1 MTLNDI
7 AKKMCAKGKGILAA
21 DESTGTIAK
30 RFKSINVENSEKN
43 RLNFRQTLF
52 NSSAMKDFIG
62 GVILFDETIKQKTAL
77 GPTVPELISKH
88 GAIPGIKVD
97 KGAKPMAGSIDET
110 VTEGLD
116 GLRERLKEY
125 YNLGARFTKWRAVYK
140 ISDKFPSTQSIKSN
154 AHALARYAALVQ
166 EAKMV
171 PIVEPEVL
179 MDGSHNID
187 KCYQVTT
194 DVLNECYNELE
205 IHKVDLKGT
214 VLKPNM
220 VIPGSECKDKSSSE
234 EIAKK
239 TLDCLKKNVPSDVP
253 GIAFLS
259 GGQSE
264 MESSK
269 NLNEINKI
277 NDSNFLITF
286 SYGRG
291 LQASALKEFGKDQK
305 NTENIQKAFNHRAKM
320 NGLSSKGE
328 WSENLE
334 KESAAQPLKRL
345 VYLISPSKIKEN
357 FYSDLNEVLAF
368 KNVKFFQLRL
378 KKIKKKDLLQIIN
391 KVKKI
396 TIKHNVKLILNDN
409 FILANKTKVD
419 GCHMGQRDGSF
430 KIARKKLKRKILGI
444 TCHGSK
450 TLAEE
455 AYRNNADYIAF
466 GSFFKSKLKPGA
478 KKANISI
485 IRWAKKKI
493 KKPIVVIGGI
503 NNLNYKKLINAG
515 AKYIAISS
523 FIWDNPKLKPELA
536 IRKFK

>member
-1 MTLNDI
+1 MTLNEI

-30 RFKSINVENSEKN
+30 RFKSINVENIEKN

-62 GVILFDETIKQKTAL
+62 GVILFDETIRQKSTL
-77 GPTVPELISKH
+77 GPSIPELISKN
-88 GAIPGIKVD
+88 GAVPGIKVD
-97 KGAKPMAGSIDET
+97 KGAKPLAGSSNET

-125 YNLGARFTKWRAVYK
+125 FDLGARFTKWRAVYK
-140 ISDKFPSTQSIKSN
+140 ISDKFPSVQSVKSN

-187 KCYQVTT
+187 KCYKITT

-205 IHKVDLKGT
+205 INKVDLKGT

-220 VIPGSECKDKSSSE
+220 IVPGSECKDKSSAE

-239 TLDCLKKNVPSDVP
+239 TLECLKRNVPADVP

-264 MESSK
+264 IEASK

-291 LQASALKEFGKDQK
+291 LQASALREFGKNQD
-305 NTENIQKAFNHRAKM
+305 NIENIQK
-320 NGLSSKGE
+320 
-328 WSENLE
+328 
-334 KESAAQPLKRL
+334 
-345 VYLISPSKIKEN
+345 
-357 FYSDLNEVLAF
+357 
-368 KNVKFFQLRL
+368 
-378 KKIKKKDLLQIIN
+378 
-391 KVKKI
+391 
-396 TIKHNVKLILNDN
+396 
-409 FILANKTKVD
+409 
-419 GCHMGQRDGSF
+419 
-430 KIARKKLKRKILGI
+430 
-444 TCHGSK
+444 
-450 TLAEE
+450 
-455 AYRNNADYIAF
+455 
-466 GSFFKSKLKPGA
+466 
-478 KKANISI
+478 
-485 IRWAKKKI
+485 
-493 KKPIVVIGGI
+493 
-503 NNLNYKKLINAG
+503 
-515 AKYIAISS
+515 
-523 FIWDNPKLKPELA
+523 
-536 IRKFK
+536 

>member
-30 RFKSINVENSEKN
+30 RFKSINVENKEIN

-62 GVILFDETIKQKTAL
+62 GVILFDETIRQKTNL
-77 GPTVPELISKH
+77 GLSIPELISKH
-88 GAIPGIKVD
+88 GAVPGIKVD
-97 KGAKPMAGSIDET
+97 KGAKPLAGSNDET

-125 YNLGARFTKWRAVYK
+125 YDLGARFTKWRAVYK
-140 ISDKFPSTQSIKSN
+140 ISNKFPSVQSIKSN

-187 KCYQVTT
+187 KCYQVTS

-205 IHKVDLKGT
+205 LHKVDLKGS

-220 VIPGSECKDKSSSE
+220 VIAGSECKDKSSAE

-239 TLDCLKKNVPSDVP
+239 TLDCLKKNVPTEVP

-264 MESSK
+264 IEASK

-291 LQASALKEFGKDQK
+291 LQASALKEFGKNQENIK
-305 NTENIQKAFNHRAKM
+305 NIQKAFNHRAKM

-328 WSENLE
+328 WSEDLE
-334 KESAAQPLKRL
+334 KESAA
-345 VYLISPSKIKEN
+345 
-357 FYSDLNEVLAF
+357 
-368 KNVKFFQLRL
+368 
-378 KKIKKKDLLQIIN
+378 
-391 KVKKI
+391 
-396 TIKHNVKLILNDN
+396 
-409 FILANKTKVD
+409 
-419 GCHMGQRDGSF
+419 
-430 KIARKKLKRKILGI
+430 
-444 TCHGSK
+444 
-450 TLAEE
+450 
-455 AYRNNADYIAF
+455 
-466 GSFFKSKLKPGA
+466 
-478 KKANISI
+478 
-485 IRWAKKKI
+485 
-493 KKPIVVIGGI
+493 
-503 NNLNYKKLINAG
+503 
-515 AKYIAISS
+515 
-523 FIWDNPKLKPELA
+523 
-536 IRKFK
+536 

>member
-1 MTLNDI
+1 MKLNEI

-30 RFKSINVENSEKN
+30 RFKSINVENTEKN
-43 RLNFRQTLF
+43 RLNFRETLF
-52 NSSAMKDFIG
+52 NSSSMKDRIG
-62 GVILFDETIKQKTAL
+62 GVILFDETIRQQTSL
-77 GPTVPELISKH
+77 GPTVPELITSH

-97 KGAKPMAGSIDET
+97 KGAKPLAGSLDET

-116 GLRERLKEY
+116 GLRERLEEY
-125 YNLGARFTKWRAVYK
+125 YTLGARFTKWRAVYK
-140 ISDKFPSTQSIKSN
+140 ITDKFPSPQSIKSN

-194 DVLNECYNELE
+194 AVLNECYNELE

-220 VIPGSECKDKSSSE
+220 VIPGSECKDKSNSE
-234 EIAKK
+234 EIARK
-239 TLDCLKKNVPSDVP
+239 TFDCLKKNVPHDVP

-264 MESSK
+264 IESSK

-291 LQASALKEFGKDQK
+291 LQASALKEFGKNQNNK
-305 NTENIQKAFNHRAKM
+305 ESIQKAFNHRAEM

-328 WSENLE
+328 WSEKLE
-334 KESAAQPLKRL
+334 KVSAA
-345 VYLISPSKIKEN
+345 
-357 FYSDLNEVLAF
+357 
-368 KNVKFFQLRL
+368 
-378 KKIKKKDLLQIIN
+378 
-391 KVKKI
+391 
-396 TIKHNVKLILNDN
+396 
-409 FILANKTKVD
+409 
-419 GCHMGQRDGSF
+419 
-430 KIARKKLKRKILGI
+430 
-444 TCHGSK
+444 
-450 TLAEE
+450 
-455 AYRNNADYIAF
+455 
-466 GSFFKSKLKPGA
+466 
-478 KKANISI
+478 
-485 IRWAKKKI
+485 
-493 KKPIVVIGGI
+493 
-503 NNLNYKKLINAG
+503 
-515 AKYIAISS
+515 
-523 FIWDNPKLKPELA
+523 
-536 IRKFK
+536 

>member
-30 RFKSINVENSEKN
+30 RFKSINVENLEKN

-52 NSSAMKDFIG
+52 NSGAMKNYIG
-62 GVILFDETIKQKTAL
+62 GVILFDETIRQKTSL
-77 GPTVPELISKH
+77 GLSVPELISKH

-97 KGAKPMAGSIDET
+97 KGAKILAGSNDET
-110 VTEGLD
+110 ITEGLD

-125 YNLGARFTKWRAVYK
+125 YDLGARFTKWRAVYK
-140 ISDKFPSTQSIKSN
+140 ISNTLPSSQSIKSN

-171 PIVEPEVL
+171 PIIEPEVL

-187 KCYQVTT
+187 KCYQVTA
-194 DVLNECYNELE
+194 DVLNECFNQLE
-205 IHKVDLKGT
+205 IHKIDLKGS

-220 VIPGSECKDKSSSE
+220 VIPGSECKDKSSPQD
-234 EIAKK
+234 IAKK

-264 MESSK
+264 IESSK

-291 LQASALKEFGKDQK
+291 LQASALKEFGKNQE
-305 NTENIQKAFNHRAKM
+305 NVANIQKAFNHRAKM

-328 WSENLE
+328 WSEDLE
-334 KESAAQPLKRL
+334 KESAA
-345 VYLISPSKIKEN
+345 
-357 FYSDLNEVLAF
+357 
-368 KNVKFFQLRL
+368 
-378 KKIKKKDLLQIIN
+378 
-391 KVKKI
+391 
-396 TIKHNVKLILNDN
+396 
-409 FILANKTKVD
+409 
-419 GCHMGQRDGSF
+419 
-430 KIARKKLKRKILGI
+430 
-444 TCHGSK
+444 
-450 TLAEE
+450 
-455 AYRNNADYIAF
+455 
-466 GSFFKSKLKPGA
+466 
-478 KKANISI
+478 
-485 IRWAKKKI
+485 
-493 KKPIVVIGGI
+493 
-503 NNLNYKKLINAG
+503 
-515 AKYIAISS
+515 
-523 FIWDNPKLKPELA
+523 
-536 IRKFK
+536 

>member
-1 MTLNDI
+1 MTLNEI

-30 RFKSINVENSEKN
+30 RFKSINVENLEKN

-62 GVILFDETIKQKTAL
+62 GVILFDETIRQTSTL
-77 GPTVPELISKH
+77 GPSIPKLISQH
-88 GAIPGIKVD
+88 GCVPGIKVD
-97 KGAKPMAGSIDET
+97 KGAKPLAGSNNET

-116 GLRERLKEY
+116 GLRDRLKEY
-125 YNLGARFTKWRAVYK
+125 YDLGARFTKWRAVYK
-140 ISDKFPSTQSIKSN
+140 ISDKFPSAQSIKSN

-220 VIPGSECKDKSSSE
+220 VIPGSECKDKSSAL

-239 TLDCLKKNVPSDVP
+239 TLDCLKKNVPAEVP

-264 MESSK
+264 IEASK
-269 NLNEINKI
+269 NLNEINKL

-291 LQASALKEFGKDQK
+291 LQASALKEFGKNK
-305 NTENIQKAFNHRAKM
+305 ENIANIQKAFNHRAKM

-328 WSENLE
+328 WSEDLE
-334 KESAAQPLKRL
+334 KEFAA
-345 VYLISPSKIKEN
+345 
-357 FYSDLNEVLAF
+357 
-368 KNVKFFQLRL
+368 
-378 KKIKKKDLLQIIN
+378 
-391 KVKKI
+391 
-396 TIKHNVKLILNDN
+396 
-409 FILANKTKVD
+409 
-419 GCHMGQRDGSF
+419 
-430 KIARKKLKRKILGI
+430 
-444 TCHGSK
+444 
-450 TLAEE
+450 
-455 AYRNNADYIAF
+455 
-466 GSFFKSKLKPGA
+466 
-478 KKANISI
+478 
-485 IRWAKKKI
+485 
-493 KKPIVVIGGI
+493 
-503 NNLNYKKLINAG
+503 
-515 AKYIAISS
+515 
-523 FIWDNPKLKPELA
+523 
-536 IRKFK
+536 